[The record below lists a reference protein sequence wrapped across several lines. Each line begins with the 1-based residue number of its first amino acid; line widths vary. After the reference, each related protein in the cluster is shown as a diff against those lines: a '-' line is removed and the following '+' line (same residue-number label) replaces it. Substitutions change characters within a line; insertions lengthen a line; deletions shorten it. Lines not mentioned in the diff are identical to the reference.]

1 MAGLQFQQLPA
12 TQASPEDDMRNKIES
27 GRKAIRDSF
36 TLKWNTINNNAKYLG
51 KQKHQAMLRDLH
63 AQGRQEALE
72 FNQQAEQAMAQFNQI
87 SNIEQSGG
95 LTPDAA
101 AKLKAGAAY
110 GQRTADAMYPTP
122 KQERSI
128 PQQFGELELYGERIS
143 KELEI
148 FKSPDKPSKLGV
160 AAKSLSPLAS
170 IISMFHKNKDTL
182 RVWNP
187 NTGEYDKKAEP
198 EDVARYVALLKE
210 EEAVGKRKDELLGHP
225 SIVGR
230 KVQPGTAGGTFG
242 DKVSKSFKKSATQQQ
257 PASSDPLGLF

>member
-1 MAGLQFQQLPA
+1 MAGGLQFQQLPA
-12 TQASPEDDMRNKIES
+12 TQASPEDDMRKRIES

-36 TLKWNTINNNAKYLG
+36 TLKWNTINNNARFLG
-51 KQKHQAMLRDLH
+51 RTKHQAMLRDLH

-128 PQQFGELELYGERIS
+128 PQQFGELERYGTDIS
-143 KELEI
+143 KEIAQFQPPEKL
-148 FKSPDKPSKLGV
+148 SKLALGV
-160 AAKSLSPLAS
+160 GTVSPLGRALLS
-170 IISMFHKNKDTL
+170 LRKGKNVLKVMNIDT
-182 RVWNP
+182 
-187 NTGEYDKKAEP
+187 GKMEIAKP
-198 EDVARYVALLKE
+198 EDVARYVALLRE
-210 EEAVGKRKDELLGHP
+210 EKAINQRQDELLGHP
-225 SIVGR
+225 SIVNR
-230 KVQPGTAGGTFG
+230 KVQPGTEGGTFG
-242 DKVSKSFKKSATQQQ
+242 DKVSKSFKKSASQQQ

>member
-1 MAGLQFQQLPA
+1 MAGLPFQQLPA
-12 TQASPEDDMRNKIES
+12 TQASPEDDIRKRIKS
-27 GRKAIRDSF
+27 GRKAVQDRF
-36 TLKWNTINNNAKYLG
+36 TLKWNTVNANARYLG
-51 KQKHQAMLRDLH
+51 KAKHQTMLRDLH
-63 AQGRQEALE
+63 AQGKQEMQA
-72 FNQQAEQAMAQFNQI
+72 FNQEAEQAMAQFNQI

-101 AKLKAGAAY
+101 AKLKAGAVY
-110 GQRTADAMYPTP
+110 GQKTADAMYPTP

-143 KELEI
+143 KELEF
-148 FKSPDKPSKLGV
+148 FKSPDKPSKLG
-160 AAKSLSPLAS
+160 AAVKSLSPLAN

-182 RVWNP
+182 KVWNP

-225 SIVGR
+225 SIVNR
-230 KVQPGTAGGTFG
+230 KVQPGTEGGTFG